1 LATATD
7 LEPRDINVLEDYI
20 VLKEKYIAQHQ
31 NVENNIE
38 AIEQTEWLISY
49 LKEFPRTEAIQSP
62 F

>member
-1 LATATD
+1 
-7 LEPRDINVLEDYI
+7 
-20 VLKEKYIAQHQ
+20 LKEKYIAQHQ

-49 LKEFPRTEAIQSP
+49 LMEFPRTEAIQSP